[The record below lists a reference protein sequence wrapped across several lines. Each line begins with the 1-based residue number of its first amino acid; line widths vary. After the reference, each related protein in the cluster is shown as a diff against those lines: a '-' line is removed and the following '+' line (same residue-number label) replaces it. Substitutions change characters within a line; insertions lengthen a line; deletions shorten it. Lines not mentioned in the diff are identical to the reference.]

1 MDGQGVAASP
11 RPLRA
16 IDRERRERKSVGG
29 DAVQTKRMETTG
41 DAGRERE
48 TEKRRGERRGGE
60 RGREKRE
67 EAEERRENA
76 VRDKE
81 LDNSGWARGNFVA
94 PGSEDVC
101 HVARIAVRETR
112 SEYTWGF
119 FIDTRDCGGSI
130 ISSR

>member
-41 DAGRERE
+41 MPAERE
-48 TEKRRGERRGGE
+48 TEKRQGERGARE

-76 VRDKE
+76 VRNQQ
-81 LDNSGWARGNFVA
+81 LDNSGWTRGNFVA
-94 PGSEDVC
+94 QGSEDVR
-101 HVARIAVRETR
+101 HVAHITVRETR
-112 SEYTWGF
+112 SEYTWDF
-119 FIDTRDCGGSI
+119 Y
-130 ISSR
+130 